1 MHKKL
6 PHFRNTAMSAIWAA
20 SEKTVLIKS
29 CLFFSFL
36 HAFHGWSAIISLR
49 RGFSR
54 RVKLACA
61 HLHEQ
66 YESFYTAVLLNLPVK
81 LCWLASV
88 QTEGWREKQNA
99 QLLIHQG
106 LDFLVKPSPKGIYP
120 QYSPLPIPFFFFF
133 KHTGAHTLCII
144 YKA

>member
-6 PHFRNTAMSAIWAA
+6 TDSDEYDLGSERENT
-20 SEKTVLIKS
+20 ELIKS
-29 CLFFSFL
+29 RLFFSFL

-49 RGFSR
+49 RGFSWC
-54 RVKLACA
+54 VKLACA

-88 QTEGWREKQNA
+88 QTAGW
-99 QLLIHQG
+99 
-106 LDFLVKPSPKGIYP
+106 
-120 QYSPLPIPFFFFF
+120 
-133 KHTGAHTLCII
+133 
-144 YKA
+144 